1 MNLTNREKKKIV
13 GIFEKYLGKHNPY
26 NVLQLAFPEE
36 FFSRSREGLKRL
48 GFERQAEW
56 AGANITLNGKLIGET
71 YDISKTTFMDL
82 LRKVYEL

>member
-36 FFSRSREGLKRL
+36 FFSRSREGLKKIR
-48 GFERQAEW
+48 
-56 AGANITLNGKLIGET
+56 I
-71 YDISKTTFMDL
+71 
-82 LRKVYEL
+82 